1 MQFVSNAV
9 HTGSVTEPIE
19 GNGIAFY
26 QLSIAAGSGSDSDFP
41 LILYHLFSSIFKVA
55 SLLPS

>member
-9 HTGSVTEPIE
+9 HTGSGTEPIE

-26 QLSIAAGSGSDSDFP
+26 KLSIATGSGSDSGFP
-41 LILYHLFSSIFKVA
+41 LIL
-55 SLLPS
+55 